1 MPQNWRLSV
10 AGACESA
17 WIGRMG
23 APKAAELC
31 VTAFEPSLDDVEQ
44 AVHASDVVEEVVIR
58 VVRLQEMVLD
68 RVK

>member
-1 MPQNWRLSV
+1 
-10 AGACESA
+10 
-17 WIGRMG
+17 MG